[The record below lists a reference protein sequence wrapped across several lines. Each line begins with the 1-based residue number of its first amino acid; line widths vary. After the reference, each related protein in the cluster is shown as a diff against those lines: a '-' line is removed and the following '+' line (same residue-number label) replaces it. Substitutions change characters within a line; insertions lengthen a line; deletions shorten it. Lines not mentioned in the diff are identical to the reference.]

1 MVEDIS
7 LQEEL
12 QREESWLRFRDHAT
26 KNSDMNTPI
35 KITKKEIRKGFEREL
50 LPQLENEKAVILN
63 SEDFS

>member
-7 LQEEL
+7 LLEEL
-12 QREESWLRFRDHAT
+12 QREESWLGFHVT

-35 KITKKEIRKGFEREL
+35 KIIKQEIRKGFEREL